1 MRILVYGAGA
11 IGSFVGGLL
20 QRAGNE
26 VTLLCREEH
35 AAAIKKDGLKVEGL
49 TSFTCGP
56 TTITSSSSS
65 LEVDLVI
72 LTTKAYDT
80 EAAAAEIAGLSPVPV
95 LSLQNGLDNHVA
107 LHRCLGF
114 DRVFVGTTSIGVTLL
129 GPGRVRHAGNGTT
142 KVGEPAP
149 QADATMSKMI
159 ATLLTT
165 AGLPTERSPDIL
177 SDVWKKGVVNNAIN
191 PLTAVHRC
199 LNGRIADDPELR
211 GEALDLALE
220 AEEVGSRLGRD
231 VKGASLLAFRVARET
246 RENRSSMLQDVE
258 RGKRTE
264 IDAITGV
271 IVREAHAFGIPVPK
285 SEAMLEKVRALERGG
300 RSAGA
305 PEESS
310 SDSSTRVSSQDSSS
324 PRRPQA
330 RSRTPARS
338 ASAPRK
344 KAGRPKGSTKR
355 RSRD

>member
-20 QRAGNE
+20 QRAGHE

-35 AAAIKKDGLKVEGL
+35 ASAIKKDGLRVEGL
-49 TSFTCGP
+49 TSFGCRP
-56 TTITSSSSS
+56 ATITSFSSS
-65 LEVDLVI
+65 LEIDLVI

-80 EAAAAEIAGLSPVPV
+80 EAAAAEIAKLSPVPV

-107 LHRCLGF
+107 LHRELGF
-114 DRVFVGTTSIGVTLL
+114 DRVFVGTTSIGVTFL
-129 GPGRVRHAGNGTT
+129 GPGCVRHAGNGST

-159 ATLLTT
+159 AALLTT
-165 AGLPTERSPDIL
+165 AGLAAERSPDIL

-199 LNGRIADDPELR
+199 PNGRIADDPVLR
-211 GEALDLALE
+211 REALDLALE
-220 AEEVGSRLGRD
+220 AEEVGSRLGRE

-258 RGKRTE
+258 RGRRTE

-271 IVREAHAFGIPVPK
+271 IVREARAIGIAVPK
-285 SEAMLEKVRALERGG
+285 SEAMLEKVRMLERGG
-300 RSAGA
+300 RGAGA
-305 PEESS
+305 PAPPSS
-310 SDSSTRVSSQDSSS
+310 TSSTRVSNQDSSS
-324 PRRPQA
+324 PRRSPA

-344 KAGRPKGSTKR
+344 KAGRPKASTRR
-355 RSRD
+355 RSRG